1 MGRFFFIPCG
11 FKNWLVR
18 GGAPIAAPFYR
29 KLKTNIAMSKL
40 LNYRQDAEVIY
51 GPDDMDWDYAPMPE
65 MEAMRADVDDLCLS
79 FETLKRNLQAAAL

>member
-1 MGRFFFIPCG
+1 
-11 FKNWLVR
+11 
-18 GGAPIAAPFYR
+18 
-29 KLKTNIAMSKL
+29 MSKL